1 MLLQLQKM
9 KQTDVI
15 IIGAGAAGLMAA
27 YTLVKAGKKVTVLEA
42 RNRIGGRIHTI
53 NNQNFSS
60 PTEMG
65 AEFVH
70 GNLTVT
76 LNLLKEAGIGSRYID
91 FEMWQ
96 YHNGTFKQSDEFV
109 EGWDE
114 LLEKLNQLESD
125 MPLHDFLEQNF
136 TGDKYAKMRAQ
147 IENYVSGYDTA
158 DTRNASAFALRNE
171 WNHEDEDAQHRVNGG
186 YSTMIN
192 FLADTCRDSGSVV
205 LLNNLVKEVIWEND
219 SVRVITANGTNY
231 KSVKVIVALPLGVL
245 QAPKN
250 AKGAIRFNPQLHE
263 QTVALKNIGFGSILK
278 ILLEFDNLFWESES
292 INKMVEADLS
302 TIGFLFTDEV
312 IPTFWTQAPDKSP
325 LLTGWLGGPP
335 AYVIKDKS
343 VEEIL
348 QLTLTSLSN
357 VFKITVDDLKSKLV
371 AWNVANWTTD
381 PFTLG
386 SYAYDMV
393 KSPQARKL
401 LNQSVEDTIY
411 FAGEY
416 LYDGPAMG
424 TVEAALTSGKNVA
437 EMILNEKFSN

>member
-1 MLLQLQKM
+1 MLFQLQKM

-42 RNRIGGRIHTI
+42 RNRTGGRIHTI
-53 NNQNFSS
+53 NDQNFSN
-60 PTEMG
+60 PTELG

-70 GNLTVT
+70 GDLPVT
-76 LNLLKEAGIGSRYID
+76 LNLLKEAGISSRDVD

-125 MPLHDFLEQNF
+125 MPFHDFLELHF
-136 TGDKYAKMRAQ
+136 SAAKYAKMRVQ
-147 IENYVSGYDTA
+147 VEDYVSGYDTA
-158 DTRNASAFALRNE
+158 DARNASAFALRNE

-186 YSTMIN
+186 YSTMIK
-192 FLADTCRDSGSVV
+192 FLADTCRNAGNEV
-205 LLNNLVKEVIWEND
+205 LLNNVVKEIIWKD
-219 SVRVITANGTNY
+219 A
-231 KSVKVIVALPLGVL
+231 SVKVTTNGNNYEADKVIIALPLGVL
-245 QAPKN
+245 HASKE
-250 AKGAIRFNPQLHE
+250 ADGAIQFNPPLQE
-263 QTVALKNIGFGSILK
+263 QTQALNNIGFGSVIK
-278 ILLEFDNLFWESES
+278 ILLEFDDLFWESDA
-292 INKMVEADLS
+292 ITKTVGADLS
-302 TIGFLFTDEV
+302 ALGFLFTDEI

-343 VEEIL
+343 DEEIL
-348 QLTLTSLSN
+348 QLTLSSLCS
-357 VFKITVDDLKSKLV
+357 VFKITVEDLESKLV

-393 KSPQARKL
+393 KSPQARNL
-401 LNQSVEDTIY
+401 LNQSVEETIY

-424 TVEAALTSGKNVA
+424 TVEAALNSGKNVA
-437 EMILNEKFSN
+437 KMVLNEKFQ